1 MDMSI
6 FYIVFISQI
15 FVFIHNVTCNLVPDK
30 SFPNVEH
37 FREKRKPGGPGGVRC
52 GPGELVKRCKYD
64 VDDNQY
70 YRWLTLGENRPSF
83 EVSIFNYDITKSQAS
98 NNCPQGTRL
107 AVINDAWILDEA
119 VASVFESFDRDTKYW
134 VDVNVELDNIDFFL
148 ERTACT
154 CVSTEFALNGEE
166 STVMEVKRDEYQIKK
181 KRSTDKRMMRGVICQ
196 KEEGTTAKPT
206 QSTKHTSTSSNPS
219 SSSSF
224 SMTPTMN
231 QSVSLPVMNP
241 TAEPTSSFDWIIF
254 LLSIIAVT
262 LLLGLFLGCVICC
275 RIKSHQKNVN
285 QSVVCAVEPSSKE
298 CVVSVIPTAPPAYE
312 SNDYQ
317 GLMRNPKVDNVH
329 TNPDKSFPQEG
340 TYIYETP
347 METPRLF
354 QQPAGIYNGSS
365 GYMDIDGP
373 TYNNHQ
379 STDEFVYDELDT
391 NTTPPE
397 YSYAY
402 ADRKSI
408 ADELQ
413 NKVYP

>member
-196 KEEGTTAKPT
+196 KE
-206 QSTKHTSTSSNPS
+206 
-219 SSSSF
+219 
-224 SMTPTMN
+224 
-231 QSVSLPVMNP
+231 
-241 TAEPTSSFDWIIF
+241 
-254 LLSIIAVT
+254 
-262 LLLGLFLGCVICC
+262 GCVICC